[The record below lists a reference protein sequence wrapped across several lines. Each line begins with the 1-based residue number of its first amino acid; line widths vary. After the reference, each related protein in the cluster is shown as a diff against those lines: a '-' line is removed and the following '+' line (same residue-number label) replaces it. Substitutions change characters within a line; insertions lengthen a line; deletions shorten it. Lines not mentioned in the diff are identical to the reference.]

1 MTRARAGTIGQMSDV
16 AAASIT
22 VRPHTFS
29 RGLRDVVLCSLL
41 VTTSA
46 ALVALVVAVPL
57 DVDWSVAFVIARWLF
72 VAALLMTPLVHQ
84 VVMRLGGAW
93 RMPWVLQT
101 PATALVLTVE
111 SILLDILS
119 ARLG

>member
-1 MTRARAGTIGQMSDV
+1 MSDV

-22 VRPHTFS
+22 VRPRTFS

-57 DVDWSVAFVIARWLF
+57 DVDWSVVFVIARWLF

-84 VVMRLGGAW
+84 AVMRLGGAW

>member
-1 MTRARAGTIGQMSDV
+1 MSD
-16 AAASIT
+16 AAAALLPAPT
-22 VRPHTFS
+22 PARRTFT
-29 RGLRDVVLCSLL
+29 RGLRDVVICSLL
-41 VTTSA
+41 VTASA
-46 ALVALVVAVPL
+46 AVVATAIALPADL
-57 DVDWSVAFVIARWLF
+57 RWSLTFVIVRWLC
-72 VAALLMTPLVHQ
+72 VAALLATPLIHQ
-84 VVMRLGGAW
+84 AIVRLGGTW